1 METSKV
7 WKNSDHIEGT
17 DYNGAVHNVKAFQ
30 AYYADP
36 QRSFKKSNNGECKQW
51 SKEQIKQENI
61 KRGLVKLSIMQK
73 ASKLVKNVVSPIK
86 NFVSEWFHITESNL
100 LNTGIILN
108 VAMTIFTGILLV
120 SGVLVFA

>member
-1 METSKV
+1 MRTSQV

-17 DYNGAVHNVKAFQ
+17 DYNGAVKNVKAFQ

-36 QRSFKKSNNGECKQW
+36 QRSFKKSNNGVCKQW

-61 KRGLVKLSIMQK
+61 KRGLVKLSIKEK
-73 ASKLVKNVVSPIK
+73 ASSLINRVVSPIK
-86 NFVSEWFHITESNL
+86 NFVYEWFHITESNL

-120 SGVLVFA
+120 SGILVFA